1 MRTPFIDEVADFEE
15 VTIYAY
21 QLQVTD
27 FVAVFGIYEPILS
40 LRGTATHSN
49 ELAVCVTTR
58 CGSYLIPYNKEI
70 EILRYN
76 G

>member
-1 MRTPFIDEVADFEE
+1 MRTPFNGNVADFEE
-15 VTIYAY
+15 VTIYAF

-27 FVAVFGIYEPILS
+27 LVALFGIYESILS
-40 LRGTATHSN
+40 LGSITTTLN

-58 CGSYLIPYNKEI
+58 CGSCLIPYNEEI

>member
-1 MRTPFIDEVADFEE
+1 MRTPFINDVADFEE

-27 FVAVFGIYEPILS
+27 FIAWFGIYEPILS
-40 LRGTATHSN
+40 LRGTATKSK

-58 CGSYLIPYNKEI
+58 CGSCLIPYNVEI

>member
-1 MRTPFIDEVADFEE
+1 MRTPFIDDVADFEE

-27 FVAVFGIYEPILS
+27 FVALFGCYESILS
-40 LRGTATHSN
+40 LRGTATKSN
-49 ELAVCVTTR
+49 ELAVCITTR
-58 CGSYLIPYNKEI
+58 CGSCLIPYNKEV

>member
-1 MRTPFIDEVADFEE
+1 MRTPFTNDLADFEE

-27 FVAVFGIYEPILS
+27 FIASFGRFEPILT
-40 LRGTATHSN
+40 LRGTATKSK

-58 CGSYLIPYNKEI
+58 CGSCLIPYNQEI